1 MSRAFI
7 FTCFQIEC
15 KDKNCLI
22 IDDLCDGGGT
32 FLGIR
37 SQIQP
42 KYSTLIITHGIF
54 SKGTKVLTDVFDAVY
69 V

>member
-42 KYSTLIITHGIF
+42 K
-54 SKGTKVLTDVFDAVY
+54 
-69 V
+69 